1 MIDNPGRRLYK
12 SGSMNR
18 PLSILACVLFALTA
32 SAVDR
37 PNTPPA
43 GVQME
48 ELLAASIHGSPDV
61 DIAVPNG
68 TYTLQ
73 LLLYEG
79 WKSRS
84 ADIVIEG
91 QTVREKYDM
100 LKEQG
105 GTFRYGSVLRHTL
118 TLTDGNIDLE
128 IKGPLH
134 LGGLILSKEK
144 ADSADQVKIVKSQA
158 TLDLKDVIKAINF
171 GDTKGLNI
179 GDVKFAAAAVNTT
192 VDGVTNKAVG
202 DVYAGEYS
210 QKRPQMEGLQAIFN
224 GKDLTGWD
232 GDPKTWHV
240 KDGAI
245 CCSGKAGNTWL
256 IWRGGKLENFELR
269 LQFRH
274 LSGNSG
280 VQVRS
285 IEDKKWSV
293 VGYQAEVA
301 AQANMGLW
309 HHSKAPERYRFSLS
323 DAGEKGHI
331 SKDGVKTL
339 TRFAPA
345 EKVRKAFRP
354 GEWNKMLIVGRG
366 PKLTQTVNGV
376 VLSELVDMD
385 GKHATSKGL
394 LALQDHGK
402 GTVVHYKNIHLKVL
416 SAESAIKEAAAK
428 ERAREKAIKAAV
440 MNRNRTIRAKDELPP
455 YLKSASNNSQ
465 PDRSLQRPFD
475 ENFITRSGDVIA
487 FIGATQTVLQQ
498 RYGYLE
504 TLLTRA
510 DAEKDVRF
518 RNLAWQADTVY
529 RRQRP
534 RNFGGNLVQLRRV
547 DASIIIAAF
556 GQIEAMDGVRKI
568 PDFVAAYRK
577 LLNECVM
584 QTRRIVLVTPVPFG
598 EIDNPHIPDLT
609 VRNDAVTAY
618 AFAIRK
624 LAAEMNCL
632 CVDLSQRHADHDKA
646 NGMHLTALGQF
657 QVAQTTYQALQGTSI
672 KRISVDADGRIDN
685 SELEELREAVL
696 AKNELWFR
704 YWRPANWGFLYGDR
718 QGVAFSRDNDDL
730 NKRLL
735 PAEITGILPMIKD
748 AEATIAEKRK

>member
-1 MIDNPGRRLYK
+1 
-12 SGSMNR
+12 MNR
-18 PLSILACVLFALTA
+18 PLSILICALFALTA

-37 PNTPPA
+37 PGTPPA
-43 GVQME
+43 GAQMA

-73 LLLYEG
+73 FLLYEG

-84 ADIVIEG
+84 ADIVVEG

-105 GTFRYGSVLRHTL
+105 GTFRYGSVLRHTF
-118 TLTDGNIDLE
+118 TLIDGNIDIE

-134 LGGLILSKEK
+134 LGGLILSRGK

-158 TLDLKDVIKAINF
+158 DLDLKDVIKAINF
-171 GDTKGLNI
+171 GDTKTVTVA
-179 GDVKFAAAAVNTT
+179 DVKFAAAAVNTT
-192 VDGVTNKAVG
+192 VDGVTNKAAG
-202 DVYAGEYS
+202 DVFAGEYS
-210 QKRPQMEGLQAIFN
+210 QKRPQMERLQVIFN

-256 IWRGGKLENFELR
+256 IWRGGELKDFELR

-301 AQANMGLW
+301 AQEQMGLW
-309 HHSKAPERYRFSLS
+309 HHSKAPEPYRFSLS
-323 DAGEKGHI
+323 NAGEKGHV

-354 GEWNKMLIVGRG
+354 GEWNEMVIVGRG

-376 VLSELVDMD
+376 VLSELVDLD

-394 LALQDHGK
+394 LALQDHG
-402 GTVVHYKNIHLKVL
+402 GATEVHYKNIRLKVL
-416 SAESAIKEAAAK
+416 SAKIGIKEAAAK
-428 ERAREKAIKAAV
+428 ERARERAIKAAV

-455 YLKSASNNSQ
+455 YLKSASSNSQ

-577 LLNECVM
+577 LLTECAM

-598 EIDNPHIPDLT
+598 KIDNPHIPDLT
-609 VRNDAVTAY
+609 LHNDAVAAY
-618 AFAIRK
+618 AVAIRK
-624 LAAEMNCL
+624 LAEEMNCL

-704 YWRPANWGFLYGDR
+704 YWRPANWGFLYGNR

>member
-1 MIDNPGRRLYK
+1 MTQHGCHVAGLV
-12 SGSMNR
+12 
-18 PLSILACVLFALTA
+18 CVLFALTA

-37 PNTPPA
+37 PTPPA
-43 GVQME
+43 GVPMA
-48 ELLAASIHGSPDV
+48 ELLAASIYGSPDV

-68 TYTLQ
+68 SYTLQ

-79 WKSRS
+79 WKPRS

-91 QTVREKYDM
+91 MTVREKYDM

-105 GTFRYGSVLRHTL
+105 GTFRYGSVLRHTF
-118 TLTDGNIDLE
+118 TLVDGNIDIE

-134 LGGLILSKEK
+134 LGGLILSKEND
-144 ADSADQVKIVKSQA
+144 DSSDQVKIVKSQA
-158 TLDLKDVIKAINF
+158 ALDLKAVIKAINF
-171 GDTKGLNI
+171 GDTKDVNL
-179 GDVKFAAAAVNTT
+179 GDVKFTAAAVNTT
-192 VDGVTNKAVG
+192 VDGVTNKATG
-202 DVYAGEYS
+202 DVYAGEHS
-210 QKRPQMEGLQAIFN
+210 QKRPQMERLQAIFN

-240 KDGAI
+240 EDGAI

-256 IWRGGKLENFELR
+256 IWRGGTLENFELR

-301 AQANMGLW
+301 AQEQMGLW
-309 HHSKAPERYRFSLS
+309 HHSKAPEKYRFALS
-323 DAGEKGHI
+323 NAGEKGHI

-339 TRFAPA
+339 TRFASA

-354 GEWNKMLIVGRG
+354 GEWNEMVIVGRG
-366 PKLTQTVNGV
+366 PRLIQTVNGV
-376 VLSELVDMD
+376 VLSELVDLD

-394 LALQDHGK
+394 LALQDHGN
-402 GTVVHYKNIHLKVL
+402 GTVVHYKDIYLKVL
-416 SAESAIKEAAAK
+416 SAESTIKEAAAK

-440 MNRNRTIRAKDELPP
+440 MNRNRSIRAKDELPP
-455 YLKSASNNSQ
+455 YLKSASSNSQ
-465 PDRSLQRPFD
+465 LDPSRQRPFD
-475 ENFITRSGDVIA
+475 ETFIARSGDVIA
-487 FIGATQTVLQQ
+487 FIGASQTVLQQ

-510 DAEKDVRF
+510 DAEKGLRF

-534 RNFGGNLVQLRRV
+534 RNFGGDAVQLRRV

-556 GQIEAMDGVRKI
+556 GQIEAMDGVQEI
-568 PDFVAAYRK
+568 PAFVAAYRK
-577 LLNECVM
+577 LLTECAT
-584 QTRRIVLVTPVPFG
+584 QTRRIVLITPLPFG
-598 EIDNPHIPDLT
+598 KIDNPHIPDLT
-609 VRNDAVTAY
+609 LHNDAVAAY
-618 AFAIRK
+618 AVAIRK
-624 LAAEMNCL
+624 LAEELDCL
-632 CVDLSQRHADHDKA
+632 CVDLSQRHAEHDKA

-657 QVAQTTYQALQGTSI
+657 QLAQTTYQTLQGTST
-672 KRISVDADGRIDN
+672 KPISVDADGHFND
-685 SELEELREAVL
+685 SGLEELREAVL

-704 YWRPANWGFLYGDR
+704 HWRPSNWGFLYGNR
-718 QGVAFSRDNDDL
+718 QRLAFSRDNNDL

-735 PAEITGILPMIKD
+735 PAEITGILPMLKD
-748 AEATIAEKRK
+748 AEAAIAEKRK

>member
-1 MIDNPGRRLYK
+1 
-12 SGSMNR
+12 MNR
-18 PLSILACVLFALTA
+18 PLPILVCVFFTLTA

-37 PNTPPA
+37 PSTPPA
-43 GVQME
+43 GAQMA

-73 LLLYEG
+73 FLLYEG

-84 ADIVIEG
+84 ADIVVEG

-105 GTFRYGSVLRHTL
+105 GTFRYGSVLRHTF
-118 TLTDGNIDLE
+118 TLIDGNIDIE

-134 LGGLILSKEK
+134 LGGLILSRGK

-158 TLDLKDVIKAINF
+158 DLDLKDVIKAINF
-171 GDTKGLNI
+171 GDTKTVTVA
-179 GDVKFAAAAVNTT
+179 DVKFAAAAVNTT
-192 VDGVTNKAVG
+192 VDGVTNKAAG
-202 DVYAGEYS
+202 DVFAGEYS
-210 QKRPQMEGLQAIFN
+210 QKRPQMERLQVIFN

-256 IWRGGKLENFELR
+256 IWRGGELKDFELR

-301 AQANMGLW
+301 AQEQMGLW
-309 HHSKAPERYRFSLS
+309 HHSKAPEPYRFSLS
-323 DAGEKGHI
+323 NAGEKGHV

-354 GEWNKMLIVGRG
+354 GEWNEMVIVGRG

-376 VLSELVDMD
+376 VLSELVDLD
-385 GKHATSKGL
+385 GKHASSKGL
-394 LALQDHGK
+394 LALQDHG
-402 GTVVHYKNIHLKVL
+402 GATEVHYKNIRLKVL
-416 SAESAIKEAAAK
+416 SAKIGIKEAAAK
-428 ERAREKAIKAAV
+428 ERARERAIKAAV

-556 GQIEAMDGVRKI
+556 GQIEAMDGVLKI

-577 LLNECVM
+577 LLTECAM

-598 EIDNPHIPDLT
+598 KIDDPHIPDLT
-609 VRNDAVTAY
+609 LRNDAVAAY
-618 AFAIRK
+618 AVAIRK

-632 CVDLSQRHADHDKA
+632 CVNLSQRQAEHDKA

-657 QVAQTTYQALQGTSI
+657 QVAQTTYQALRGTST
-672 KRISVDADGRIDN
+672 KPISVDADGRIDN
-685 SELEELREAVL
+685 SGLEELREAVL

-704 YWRPANWGFLYGDR
+704 YWRPANWGFLYGNR

>member
-1 MIDNPGRRLYK
+1 
-12 SGSMNR
+12 MNR
-18 PLSILACVLFALTA
+18 PISILVCALFTLTA
-32 SAVDR
+32 SAFEL
-37 PNTPPA
+37 PNTPL
-43 GVQME
+43 GGGQMA

-73 LLLYEG
+73 FLLYEG

-84 ADIVIEG
+84 ADIVVEG

-105 GTFRYGSVLRHTL
+105 GTFRYGSVLRHTF
-118 TLTDGNIDLE
+118 TLIDGNIDIE

-134 LGGLILSKEK
+134 LGGLILSREK
-144 ADSADQVKIVKSQA
+144 ADSSDQVKVVKSQA
-158 TLDLKDVIKAINF
+158 DLDLKDVIKAINF
-171 GDTKGLNI
+171 GDTKTVTVAG
-179 GDVKFAAAAVNTT
+179 VKFAAAAVNTT
-192 VDGVTNKAVG
+192 VDGVTNKAAG
-202 DVYAGEYS
+202 DVFAGEYS
-210 QKRPQMEGLQAIFN
+210 QKRPQMERLQAIFN

-256 IWRGGKLENFELR
+256 IWRGGELKDFELR

-301 AQANMGLW
+301 AQEQMGLW
-309 HHSKAPERYRFSLS
+309 HHSKAPEPYRFSLS
-323 DAGEKGHI
+323 NAGEKGHV

-339 TRFAPA
+339 TRFASA

-354 GEWNKMLIVGRG
+354 GEWNEMVIVGRG

-376 VLSELVDMD
+376 VLSELVDLD
-385 GKHATSKGL
+385 GKHASSKGL
-394 LALQDHGK
+394 LALQDHG
-402 GTVVHYKNIHLKVL
+402 GATEVHYKNIRLKVL
-416 SAESAIKEAAAK
+416 SAKIGIKEAAAK
-428 ERAREKAIKAAV
+428 ERARERAIKAAV

-568 PDFVAAYRK
+568 PAFVAAYRK
-577 LLNECVM
+577 LLNECAM

-598 EIDNPHIPDLT
+598 KKDNPYIPGLT
-609 VRNDAVTAY
+609 LHNDAVVAY
-618 AFAIRK
+618 AVAIRK
-624 LAAEMNCL
+624 LAEEMNFL

-685 SELEELREAVL
+685 SGLEELREAVL

-704 YWRPANWGFLYGDR
+704 YWRPANWGFLYGNR

>member
-1 MIDNPGRRLYK
+1 
-12 SGSMNR
+12 MNR
-18 PLSILACVLFALTA
+18 PLSILICALFALTA

-37 PNTPPA
+37 PSTPPA
-43 GVQME
+43 GAQMA

-73 LLLYEG
+73 FLLYEG

-84 ADIVIEG
+84 ADIVVEG

-105 GTFRYGSVLRHTL
+105 GTFRYGSVLRHTF
-118 TLTDGNIDLE
+118 TLIDGNIDIE

-134 LGGLILSKEK
+134 LGGLILSREK
-144 ADSADQVKIVKSQA
+144 ADSSDQVKVVKSQA
-158 TLDLKDVIKAINF
+158 DLDLKDVIKAINF
-171 GDTKGLNI
+171 GDTKTVTVAG
-179 GDVKFAAAAVNTT
+179 VKFAAAAVNTT
-192 VDGVTNKAVG
+192 VDGVTNKAAG
-202 DVYAGEYS
+202 DVFAGEYS
-210 QKRPQMEGLQAIFN
+210 QKRPQMERLQVIFN

-256 IWRGGKLENFELR
+256 IWRGGELKDFELR

-301 AQANMGLW
+301 AQEQMGLW
-309 HHSKAPERYRFSLS
+309 HHSKAPEPYRFSLS
-323 DAGEKGHI
+323 NAGEKGHV

-354 GEWNKMLIVGRG
+354 GEWNEMVIVGRG

-376 VLSELVDMD
+376 VLSELVDLD
-385 GKHATSKGL
+385 GKHASSKGL
-394 LALQDHGK
+394 LALQDHG
-402 GTVVHYKNIHLKVL
+402 GATEVHYKNIRLKVL
-416 SAESAIKEAAAK
+416 SAKIGIKEAAAK
-428 ERAREKAIKAAV
+428 ERARERAIKAAV

-577 LLNECVM
+577 LLNECAM

-598 EIDNPHIPDLT
+598 EIDNPHIPGLT
-609 VRNDAVTAY
+609 LHNDAVVAY
-618 AFAIRK
+618 AVAIRK
-624 LAAEMNCL
+624 LAEEMNFL

-685 SELEELREAVL
+685 SGLEELREAVL

-704 YWRPANWGFLYGDR
+704 YWRPANWGFLYGNR

>member
-1 MIDNPGRRLYK
+1 
-12 SGSMNR
+12 MNR
-18 PLSILACVLFALTA
+18 PFPILVCVLFALTA

-37 PNTPPA
+37 PGTPPA
-43 GVQME
+43 GSQMA

-91 QTVREKYDM
+91 TTVRAAYDM
-100 LKEQG
+100 FKEQG
-105 GTFRYGSVLRHTL
+105 GNFDHGSVLRHTF
-118 TLTDGNIDLE
+118 TLIDGNIDIE

-134 LGGLILSKEK
+134 LGGLILSREK
-144 ADSADQVKIVKSQA
+144 ADSSDQVKIVKSQA
-158 TLDLKDVIKAINF
+158 DLDLKDVIKAINF
-171 GDTKGLNI
+171 GDTKTVAVA
-179 GDVKFAAAAVNTT
+179 DVKFAAAAVNTT
-192 VDGVTNKAVG
+192 VDGVTNKAAG
-202 DVYAGEYS
+202 DVFAGEYS
-210 QKRPQMEGLQAIFN
+210 QKRPQMERLQVIFN

-256 IWRGGKLENFELR
+256 IWRGGELKDFELR

-301 AQANMGLW
+301 AQEQMGLW
-309 HHSKAPERYRFSLS
+309 HHSKAPEPYRFSLS
-323 DAGEKGHI
+323 NAGEKGHV

-354 GEWNKMLIVGRG
+354 GEWNEMVIVGRG

-376 VLSELVDMD
+376 VLSELVDLD

-394 LALQDHGK
+394 LALQDHG
-402 GTVVHYKNIHLKVL
+402 GATEVHYKNIRLKVL
-416 SAESAIKEAAAK
+416 SAKIGIKEAAAK

-455 YLKSASNNSQ
+455 YLKSASSNSQ

-577 LLNECVM
+577 LLNECAM

-598 EIDNPHIPDLT
+598 KIDNPHIPDLT
-609 VRNDAVTAY
+609 LHNDAVAAY
-618 AFAIRK
+618 AVAIRK
-624 LAAEMNCL
+624 LAEEMNCL

-657 QVAQTTYQALQGTSI
+657 QVAQTTYQALRGTST
-672 KRISVDADGRIDN
+672 KPISVDADGRFDD
-685 SELEELREAVL
+685 SEIEGLREAVL

-704 YWRPANWGFLYGDR
+704 YWRPANWGFLYGNR